1 MLSSGTSPHHN
12 SHLRGR
18 SPAAKD
24 RVRISPP
31 PPTTSPLRMD
41 PRPLPLLRRRRV
53 LFPLFAFALLCLFL
67 FSPSHD
73 LFGLPPAL
81 QGLRRVSPASIAA
94 LMRPPVDEIH
104 GLLYYAVH
112 QNEGLAHDAPDPTR
126 QLDISVYADGV
137 RSPTPD
143 WPSRVKHL
151 NAEAPLIVFS
161 KVGLTFQ
168 FHSLCLGSPK
178 TTSDCFWVLRLTDVL
193 LVGDVLLCLRGVV
206 FTCVPWELGSQ
217 IFEKGKSSLRTLR
230 ARPTT
235 QDHRG

>member
-1 MLSSGTSPHHN
+1 MLSSGASPHHN
-12 SHLRGR
+12 SRLRGR

-31 PPTTSPLRMD
+31 PPTTSPVKMD

-53 LFPLFAFALLCLFL
+53 LFPLFTIVLLLLFL

-94 LMRPPVDEIH
+94 LMRPSVDELH

-112 QNEGLAHDAPDPTR
+112 QNEALAHDAPDPTR
-126 QLDISVYADGV
+126 PLALSVYADGD

-151 NAEAPLIVFS
+151 NAEAPFIIFS
-161 KVGLTFQ
+161 KVRLNFFQ
-168 FHSLCLGSPK
+168 FLPFVGCPGACANTNVVCLTGFFP
-178 TTSDCFWVLRLTDVL
+178 
-193 LVGDVLLCLRGVV
+193 
-206 FTCVPWELGSQ
+206 
-217 IFEKGKSSLRTLR
+217 
-230 ARPTT
+230 
-235 QDHRG
+235 

>member
-12 SHLRGR
+12 PRLRGR

-24 RVRISPP
+24 RDRVRISPP
-31 PPTTSPLRMD
+31 SPTTSPLRMD

-53 LFPLFAFALLCLFL
+53 LFPLITLTLLCLFL

-94 LMRPPVDEIH
+94 LMRPPTDEMH

-126 QLDISVYADGV
+126 PLDLSVYVDGDHA
-137 RSPTPD
+137 PTPD

-161 KVGLTFQ
+161 KVRLTFQ
-168 FHSLCLGSPK
+168 FLPSCCCLLGLSGVYK
-178 TTSDCFWVLRLTDVL
+178 NETCCLICF
-193 LVGDVLLCLRGVV
+193 G
-206 FTCVPWELGSQ
+206 
-217 IFEKGKSSLRTLR
+217 SSLDR
-230 ARPTT
+230 
-235 QDHRG
+235 HIVRG